1 MKTAKKLLDRKAR
14 KRRVRARVSGV
25 SARPRLAVFKS
36 LNAIY
41 AQIIDDSAGRTLASA
56 SSLKIKKGSKTEKA
70 AEVGKLVADAA
81 KAAKIEKVVF
91 DRGGF
96 LYAGRVKIL
105 ADAAREAGLKF

>member
-1 MKTAKKLLDRKAR
+1 MKTAKKSLDRIAR
-14 KRRVRARVSGV
+14 KRRVRARIVG
-25 SARPRLAVFKS
+25 SAERPRLAVFKS

-41 AQIIDDSAGRTLASA
+41 AQVVDDATGRTLVSA
-56 SSLKIKKGSKTEKA
+56 NSLKVKKGSKAEKA
-70 AEVGKLVADAA
+70 AAVGKAIAEAA
-81 KAAKIEKVVF
+81 KSAKVETVVF